1 MVKSIKSIWAGQGGL
16 CMAFSLR
23 RFLGFV
29 FVLVS
34 TVSLLVTTALVVQ
47 VWRYRLPVLEITVDS
62 LDQWINMLSA
72 TQDAFLAVDGALSN
86 ANDTIKAIETSTLN
100 IVKSLENASLT
111 TSTFATFF
119 GEDIRA
125 AILTTQESLVAAQE
139 SALAID
145 TFLAT
150 LSQIPLL
157 GVNYKPEVPL
167 NNALNNVA
175 IGLAPVG
182 LSLQDVS
189 SDLMVNSQDLNTL
202 EEDIATISKSVGAF
216 RENISLAQDAT
227 GQYQDQLTRLRSTL
241 LSIRLNIAN
250 IINLLVWALTF
261 MLAWIGIAQLSLWI
275 QGLEYLRNRR

>member
-1 MVKSIKSIWAGQGGL
+1 
-16 CMAFSLR
+16 MAFSLR